1 MPRKDT
7 TPREGRAG
15 TAFNA
20 KYVAAMERIED
31 MSVRRALGSV
41 WRFAVPCAAG
51 SIQGLSIKTL
61 STCGSI
67 ALRRATQGE
76 GRHSDGGNYRS
87 RRTI

>member
-31 MSVRRALGSV
+31 MSVRRALGQRLAFRCPVCGWIHPGIKYQNAQHLREYCST
-41 WRFAVPCAAG
+41 PCY
-51 SIQGLSIKTL
+51 T
-61 STCGSI
+61 
-67 ALRRATQGE
+67 RRREAQ
-76 GRHSDGGNYRS
+76 
-87 RRTI
+87 